1 MKKNTAKTA
10 RGETSRKKILDITQQ
25 LMGATSSHSVT
36 LDQISELAHLS
47 KSSIMWYFGSKEELL
62 LEVIDRAFQ
71 DLVASVVK
79 DIPEDLSSFDKLKFF
94 IKEYERFLKK
104 NPEMPNI
111 FFSFYFNDKVGGR
124 IKEKIREIYDWNRRA
139 LIENLGI
146 SPYMATSLMGFLDGV
161 VIQASIDP
169 KQVKVGKVFEEM
181 LDIIELCLERKDI

>member
-36 LDQISELAHLS
+36 LDQISERANLS

-71 DLVASVVK
+71 DLVDSVAQ
-79 DIPEDLSSFDKLKFF
+79 DIPEGLSSFEKLKLFM
-94 IKEYERFLKK
+94 KEYGAFLKK
-104 NPEMPNI
+104 NPEMPNV
-111 FFSFYFNDKVGGR
+111 FFSFYFNDKVGDK
-124 IKEKIREIYDWNRRA
+124 IKNKIREIYDWNRRA
-139 LIENLGI
+139 IIDNLGI
-146 SPYMATSLMGFLDGV
+146 SPNLATALMGFFDGV

-169 KQVKVGKVFEEM
+169 KQVKVGKVFDEM
-181 LDIIELCLERKDI
+181 LGEIESRLERQGN